1 MLLIIINIVYFMYAL
16 IETGG
21 KQYQVK
27 KDDILNIER
36 ISANDVDA
44 NAENNDDIETINIQ
58 KVLLIKTQDDIKIGY
73 PYIKGAKVVLEVI
86 EETRGKKIIVF
97 KKKRRQNYRR
107 KNGHKQDLLKVRIA
121 DISFNE
127 KN

>member
-1 MLLIIINIVYFMYAL
+1 MYAL

-36 ISANDVDA
+36 ISTEDADKAAQEGDDV
-44 NAENNDDIETINIQ
+44 ETINIE
-58 KVLLIKTQDDIKIGY
+58 KVLLIRTEDDVKIGR
-73 PYIKGAKVVLEVI
+73 PYIKGAKVILEVI
-86 EETRGKKIIVF
+86 EETRGEKIIVF

-107 KNGHKQDLLKVRIA
+107 KNGHRQDLLRVRIA
-121 DISFNE
+121 DIIS
-127 KN
+127 

>member
-1 MLLIIINIVYFMYAL
+1 MYAL

-27 KDDILNIER
+27 KEDILNIER
-36 ISANDVDA
+36 MELNGSDKIDLK
-44 NAENNDDIETINIQ
+44 E
-58 KVLLIKTQDDIKIGY
+58 VLLVNNGSEIHVGK
-73 PYIKGAKVVLEVI
+73 PYVNGAKVVLEVI
-86 EETRGKKIIVF
+86 EETRGDKIIVF

-121 DISFNE
+121 DIIL
-127 KN
+127 